1 MKSNKNTSY
10 IMNTT
15 YQNLTLEQ
23 KLDIISRDF
32 LDRDRDTFVSIREDG
47 RLGWE
52 DRLAEG
58 GAYSGYILNPDSDEQ
73 LITNAHRLAV
83 DMIKVMDPPFRVH
96 VRLGDD
102 DSMTDGKVVYVAT
115 EMFDDSSL
123 SVGAKLDTF
132 IGLAVHE
139 GCHLL
144 YTDFEVRADAGER
157 LTACMENIIE
167 DERIERIC
175 GQKTPGLANFFK
187 SVKYYYFGRY
197 SDELDRTEGIDRNS
211 TFIRLLN
218 TVLQMIRYPAAM
230 KPDDM
235 ERFADVLLEIRDV
248 LVPFPSST
256 RESLDAARRIVAII
270 EEHMEKSADDSSE
283 KEQDFQQD
291 GQGEGETE
299 AASSGQ
305 SEAGDA
311 SGDGSDLQGGDGC
324 GEASDVESSDEK
336 ESLSNGAGPQDGGSA
351 QPDTDGDASRN
362 DPGSVRPDVREEMEQ
377 ILSGIASALGQI
389 APDPATD
396 HVDGARQSRTV
407 KEDDGM
413 AALVCAGIAERGAV
427 GRSFILKGEPDRDV
441 YMGSLYRVRPY
452 IPAISK
458 ALRCA
463 ASEYKITYRG
473 MRSGIL
479 DTGKIAEA
487 FQGVQ
492 TVYTR
497 SGEIKAG
504 RLSVCIL
511 IDESGSMEYGGE
523 IPARDTAVL
532 LNEALDRIPNVDL
545 YIYGHSTWRHGTELY
560 VYREGRSYMPY
571 ALGGTSSRYGNMDSV
586 AITEACARVR
596 RHTDSS
602 TVMFVISDGAPN
614 EGTEPVRMA
623 VRQAERDGFTVV
635 GISISPSYDPA
646 EMYGRN
652 VLLTDMS
659 TLALDLGKIV
669 RKEILARTSRTVVL

>member
-1 MKSNKNTSY
+1 MKSNNRTSY

-32 LDRDRDTFVSIREDG
+32 LDRDKDTFVSIREDG

-83 DMIKVMDPPFRVH
+83 DMIKVMNPPFSIRVM
-96 VRLGDD
+96 LSGDGA
-102 DSMTDGKVVYVAT
+102 MTDGRNVYVAT
-115 EMFDDSSL
+115 EMFDDAKL
-123 SVGAKLDTF
+123 SNGAKLDTF
-132 IGLAVHE
+132 IGVAVHE

-144 YTDFEVRADAGER
+144 YTDFDSLPDGDR
-157 LTACMENIIE
+157 LVITLANIIE
-167 DERIERIC
+167 DERIERVC
-175 GQKTPGLANFFK
+175 GERIPGLANFFK
-187 SVKYYYFGRY
+187 AMKYYYYGRY
-197 SDELDRTEGIDRNS
+197 SGELDRTEGVDRDAV
-211 TFIRLLN
+211 FVKLLD
-218 TVLQMIRYPAAM
+218 TVLSLIRYPAAIAAG
-230 KPDDM
+230 DM
-235 ERFADVLLEIRDV
+235 EKFADILLEIREV
-248 LVPFPSST
+248 LTPYPEST
-256 RESLDAARRIVAII
+256 SDANAAAVEIAGLIRDF
-270 EEHMEKSADDSSE
+270 MEKHADSGDRKAQSQQYGYSEQESGSSADAEDKCESTV
-283 KEQDFQQD
+283 EQPGRNGTAD
-291 GQGEGETE
+291 EGENRDPGEQTADGE
-299 AASSGQ
+299 DVSDSAEDDRDCRHEDIDGLMERIAPALEQIASGPVTYEVPLRRQ
-305 SEAGDA
+305 SE
-311 SGDGSDLQGGDGC
+311 
-324 GEASDVESSDEK
+324 
-336 ESLSNGAGPQDGGSA
+336 
-351 QPDTDGDASRN
+351 
-362 DPGSVRPDVREEMEQ
+362 
-377 ILSGIASALGQI
+377 
-389 APDPATD
+389 
-396 HVDGARQSRTV
+396 TV
-407 KEDDGM
+407 KSDCGM

-427 GRSFILKGEPDRDV
+427 GRSFILKGDPDKNV
-441 YMGSLYRVRPY
+441 YMDSLCRVRPY

-458 ALRCA
+458 ALKCA

-571 ALGGTSSRYGNMDSV
+571 ALGGTSSRYGNVDSV

-646 EMYGRN
+646 EMYSRN